1 MTRIEL
7 PDFREHTAL
16 NELRRKMRAE
26 LVTYE
31 SEESGP
37 IRITRKDLERL
48 KTTGIIVDP
57 DQIETQA
64 NGIFAYQGVPVLLY
78 IYSPTQWTE
87 QQVRLPRY
95 HVCNCRTWFDM
106 KAKGRQDRYVAS
118 TRVDGYFELEVYI
131 ASLRSSRKTTE
142 KLRVCQNCLD
152 HLSWKGFR
160 SDGSLTSSERLRV
173 VDRFALDEFFEHF
186 RRSQVRE
193 KPRWTPNTIPVAS
206 YTDDFDEISSRAR
219 AAARWRCQE
228 PGCDRLLAASWQR
241 RYLHVHHRNG
251 VKGDNSS
258 ENLAVLCIEHHV
270 GQPGHAHLKNGRDY
284 HEFLELF
291 KGAGAV
297 QRERV
302 LSAFRRG
309 EKPTT
314 VSPARPTYTSARTN
328 GTSVSQTTRRRLVD
342 RLSEANL
349 TFKDHRPKGCLWVI
363 GDASLKP
370 FFDEL
375 RNDGMPF
382 TFAPRGGSTT
392 GHRPGWF
399 TTTTR

>member
-1 MTRIEL
+1 MKL
-7 PDFREHTAL
+7 PNFRDHSAL

-26 LVTYE
+26 LVAYDP
-31 SEESGP
+31 EESGP
-37 IRITRKDLERL
+37 RRITRKDLERL
-48 KTTGIIVDP
+48 KTTGVVVNP
-57 DQIETQA
+57 DEIETLA
-64 NGIFAYQGVPVLLY
+64 NGIFTYQGVPVLLY

-118 TRVDGYFELEVYI
+118 TRLDGYFELEVYI
-131 ASLRSSRKTTE
+131 ASLRSSRKTLE

-152 HLSWKGFR
+152 YLSWKGFR
-160 SDGSLTSSERLRV
+160 IDGMTSSKRMRF
-173 VDRFALDEFFEHF
+173 VDTFALDEFFEHF
-186 RRSQVRE
+186 GRSQVRE
-193 KPRWTPNTIPVAS
+193 KPRWTPNTIPFTS

-228 PGCDRLLAASWQR
+228 PGCERLLVASWQR
-241 RYLHVHHRNG
+241 RYLHLHHRNG
-251 VKGDNSS
+251 VKGDNSH
-258 ENLAVLCIEHHV
+258 ENLTVLCIEHHAK
-270 GQPGHAHLKNGRDY
+270 QPNHAHLKNGRDY
-284 HEFLELF
+284 SEFMELF
-291 KGAGAV
+291 HGAGAL
-297 QRERV
+297 QRERA
-302 LSAFRRG
+302 LSALVHGGR
-309 EKPTT
+309 TT
-314 VSPARPTYTSARTN
+314 STTGQPKYTSARTN
-328 GTSVSQTTRRRLVD
+328 GTNAAPGAIRRRLVD
-342 RLSEANL
+342 RLKAANL

-382 TFAPRGGSTT
+382 RFAPQGGSTT

-399 TTTTR
+399 TTSTR